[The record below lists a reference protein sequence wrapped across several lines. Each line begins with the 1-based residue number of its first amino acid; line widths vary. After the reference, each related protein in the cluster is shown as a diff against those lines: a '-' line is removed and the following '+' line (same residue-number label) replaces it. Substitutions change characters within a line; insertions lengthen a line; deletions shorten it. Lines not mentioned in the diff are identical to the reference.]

1 MEALFK
7 ALGHP
12 VRRRIVALLRDGP
25 LASGEI
31 AERFELSWPTITSH
45 LSALREAGL
54 VASEKEGVSVRY
66 RLEISAAEEAL
77 GFLLGLVDAARPAA
91 VSTPETILASKAAR

>member
-25 LASGEI
+25 LTSGEI
-31 AERFELSWPTITSH
+31 AERFDVSWPTVTAH
-45 LSALREAGL
+45 LSALRDAGL
-54 VASEKEGVSVRY
+54 VASEREGVSIRY

-77 GFLLGLVDAARPAA
+77 GFLLDLVAAGRPAQA
-91 VSTPETILASKAAR
+91 LASPMKEEPSR

>member
-25 LASGEI
+25 LTSGEI
-31 AERFELSWPTITSH
+31 AERFDVSWPTVTAH
-45 LSALREAGL
+45 LSALRDAGL
-54 VASEKEGVSVRY
+54 VASEREGVSIRY

-77 GFLLGLVDAARPAA
+77 GFLLDIVEAGRACTTVARPLRQEP
-91 VSTPETILASKAAR
+91 SR

>member
-1 MEALFK
+1 MEAFFK

-25 LASGEI
+25 LTSGEI
-31 AERFELSWPTITSH
+31 AERFEVSWPTVTAH

-54 VASEKEGVSVRY
+54 VASEREGVSIRY

-77 GFLLGLVDAARPAA
+77 GFLLDLVAAGRSAPARARP
-91 VSTPETILASKAAR
+91 VCKELSR